1 MPIIAAKVLPAKG
14 ALLHLAGDKLAFDL
28 KQALEREGLT
38 VREEI
43 MYRTRP
49 QQKLGPAAADA
60 IRVGSLD
67 GVILMSPRTA
77 SIFAALAT
85 GAGLA
90 DAARKLGYFCLS
102 EAVAEGL
109 ETLAPSDVRIARRP
123 NLEEV
128 LALLAQGGP
137 ESS

>member
-1 MPIIAAKVLPAKG
+1 
-14 ALLHLAGDKLAFDL
+14 
-28 KQALEREGLT
+28 
-38 VREEI
+38 
-43 MYRTRP
+43 
-49 QQKLGPAAADA
+49 
-60 IRVGSLD
+60 
-67 GVILMSPRTA
+67 MSPRTA
-77 SIFAALAT
+77 SIFAALVM

-102 EAVAEGL
+102 KAVAEGL
-109 ETLAPSDVRIARRP
+109 NPLAPSDVRIARRP